1 MNICFLMLRIWNHG
15 KFRLTGPSNR
25 KNALCNTGKWTM
37 GMGRNICY
45 FSNLGLFFFQR
56 GNMKHQRETTSGTE
70 YFTVSQ
76 TFCDL

>member
-1 MNICFLMLRIWNHG
+1 
-15 KFRLTGPSNR
+15 
-25 KNALCNTGKWTM
+25 M